1 MCEPLVLRA
10 PVASRDENREFIQAR
25 REGALESNVLAD
37 LAQLLSQF
45 RAAQV
50 DIERATDG
58 GCARHD
64 SRAARSRDWTGHD
77 RVGIGALRR
86 SHLCE
91 WDKSEP
97 AHFFLRDCVSY
108 EKRQANSK

>member
-1 MCEPLVLRA
+1 MCKPLVLRA
-10 PVASRDENREFIQAR
+10 PVASRYENREFVQTR

-37 LAQLLSQF
+37 LAQLLSQL

-50 DIERATDG
+50 DIERATDR

-64 SRAARSRDWTGHD
+64 GCAARGRDWTGHD
-77 RVGIGALRR
+77 RIGIRTLRR

>member
-1 MCEPLVLRA
+1 MRKPLVLRA
-10 PVASRDENREFIQAR
+10 PVASRYQNREFVQAR
-25 REGALESNVLAD
+25 RERALESNVLAD
-37 LAQLLSQF
+37 LAQMLRQL

-50 DIERATDG
+50 DIERAADG

-64 SRAARSRDWTGHD
+64 GRAARGRDWTGHD

-86 SHLCE
+86 SHLRE
-91 WDKSEP
+91 WNEFEP

-108 EKRQANSK
+108 EKRPANSK